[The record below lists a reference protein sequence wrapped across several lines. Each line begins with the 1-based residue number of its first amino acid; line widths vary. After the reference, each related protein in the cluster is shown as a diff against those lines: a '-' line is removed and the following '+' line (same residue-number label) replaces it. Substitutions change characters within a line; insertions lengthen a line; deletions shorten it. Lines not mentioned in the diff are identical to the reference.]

1 MKQEKLE
8 SLSFRRPVA
17 EDAPQVLE
25 LLIRCDIGEYGDPD
39 SEIEDLVHE
48 WSQIDLQRDAWLAY
62 TPDDD
67 LIGYAA
73 VLPWGDDLRYD
84 FYVAP
89 SWESESLG
97 RDLLARCEKR
107 GPALARKQGS
117 SGENTAIVY
126 VAHVNHRDRAVAEQA
141 GFQPGQY
148 YFQMRID
155 LSSALPEPNWPA
167 PAWVFLIHPGAG
179 FANWL

>member
-1 MKQEKLE
+1 MKQENLE

-17 EDAPQVLE
+17 EDAPQVLD

-48 WSQIDLQRDAWLAY
+48 WGQIDLQQDAWLAY
-62 TPDDD
+62 TPGDD

-73 VLPWGDDLRYD
+73 VLLWGDDLRYD
-84 FYVAP
+84 FYVDP

-97 RDLLARCEKR
+97 RALLARCEER
-107 GPALARKQGS
+107 GPALAREGGS
-117 SGENTAIVY
+117 TGKKVAKTY
-126 VAHVNHRDRAVAEQA
+126 VAHVNQRDRAVAEQA

-148 YFQMRID
+148 YFQT
-155 LSSALPEPNWPA
+155 
-167 PAWVFLIHPGAG
+167 AG
-179 FANWL
+179 DP